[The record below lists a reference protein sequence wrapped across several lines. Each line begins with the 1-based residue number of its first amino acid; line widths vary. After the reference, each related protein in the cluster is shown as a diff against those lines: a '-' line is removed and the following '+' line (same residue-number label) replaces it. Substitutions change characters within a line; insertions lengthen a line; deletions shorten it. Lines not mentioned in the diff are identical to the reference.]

1 MFGSL
6 LKVGAQLLVCPR
18 FDVALKRHGNHGI
31 SQRSGDVERRVRPPM
46 PRRTHSWPGGG
57 MAAVPEGQRNKLQL
71 ARLQKKEAAA
81 WRVSSCSAQRRAS
94 HSSWG

>member
-71 ARLQKKEAAA
+71 ARLQNLGNKAKGGRSVACI
-81 WRVSSCSAQRRAS
+81 VLQRATPC
-94 HSSWG
+94 